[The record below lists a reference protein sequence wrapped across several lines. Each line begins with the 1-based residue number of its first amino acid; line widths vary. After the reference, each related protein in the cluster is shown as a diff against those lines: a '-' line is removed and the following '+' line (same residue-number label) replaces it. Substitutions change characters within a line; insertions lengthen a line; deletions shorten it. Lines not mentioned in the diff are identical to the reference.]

1 MKYKRYPLLEHQ
13 FDSLPFEEWKIK
25 ELPFSLHNH
34 IPNTFRAKDAV
45 GILYS
50 GDMGSPKFIEG
61 FENIVAGFDILAHET
76 KPKIDKDEPELNSY
90 HMLIQKLDPTKNK
103 YPYLLIAPLTGEL
116 LFGHWRRFD
125 VFEEYIKTLSS

>member
-1 MKYKRYPLLEHQ
+1 MVPSRFGASAPVFFDLSFIIKMKYKRYPLLEHQ

-61 FENIVAGFDILAHET
+61 FENIVAGFDIPQA
-76 KPKIDKDEPELNSY
+76 
-90 HMLIQKLDPTKNK
+90 
-103 YPYLLIAPLTGEL
+103 
-116 LFGHWRRFD
+116 
-125 VFEEYIKTLSS
+125 